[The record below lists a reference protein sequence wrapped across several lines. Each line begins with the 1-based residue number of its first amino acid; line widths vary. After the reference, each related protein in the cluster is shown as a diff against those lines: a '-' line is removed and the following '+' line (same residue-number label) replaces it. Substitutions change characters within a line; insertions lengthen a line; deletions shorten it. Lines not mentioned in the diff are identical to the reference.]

1 MNLGL
6 PGKVAITKKKP
17 GGLGGARQRC
27 VGRHKKVTVHGR
39 ISGEPMLG
47 PTETSCK
54 RLDEAEPKKPEPER
68 CTGGR
73 TGLQCQLSP
82 ASDLT

>member
-27 VGRHKKVTVHGR
+27 VGRHKKVTV
-39 ISGEPMLG
+39 G